1 MLDQRRMSMNPSK
14 APSLWRAADSGALV
28 VIDLRDG
35 DERIV
40 RTKAATAE
48 EFCGA
53 IKRAPEEV
61 RAG

>member
-1 MLDQRRMSMNPSK
+1 MAL
-14 APSLWRAADSGALV
+14 RAALV

>member
-35 DERIV
+35 DVTHRPHQGGHGRGILW
-40 RTKAATAE
+40 RNQT
-48 EFCGA
+48 GA
-53 IKRAPEEV
+53 
-61 RAG
+61 